1 MVFTLGGLLKQGDR
15 VQHILGVCMSS
26 IRGEGMNS
34 RVFRAV
40 LLACATAIAVTLV
53 TSAAASVDG
62 AASSPRFE
70 RIGEAQVLSGF
81 KPASID
87 ANRTSSVI
95 VEVSGATVADHE
107 AEARKR
113 GQKLSNAEKQ
123 RIRQELQQRQQGVK
137 ERIRAAGGTVLF
149 DYQDAYNGVAA
160 KIAAKDLAAVA
171 SAPNVVAIHPSRT
184 FERENTSG
192 VQYIEGDDAWQDTG
206 KTGAGVTVAI
216 LDTGVD
222 YTHANFGGPGTEA
235 AFDSNNG
242 TVIEPGTFP
251 TAKVTGGTDF
261 VGDAYDASSD
271 DPAEATPRPDPDPLD
286 CNGHGS
292 HVAGTAAG
300 FGVLANGSRYS
311 GPYNSSTYSN
321 SFRIGPGVAPEA
333 WIHAYRVFGCGG
345 SASEE
350 VIVAAI
356 NAAVVAGVDVINMSL
371 GSPFGRTDE
380 PSAEASNNAV
390 DAGVVVVASAGN
402 SGAGAYIT
410 GSPAA
415 ADKALSVAA
424 LDASSPTFPGAILQ
438 TTAGPITAINA
449 NGATLPGGSYPI
461 KVLRAPDGS
470 VSLGCDPQE
479 YVNQNVS
486 GTIVVTQRGVC
497 ARVARAIYG
506 QKAGAAAVV
515 MINNTS
521 GYPPFEGEIRSNPDT
536 GEEYTVTIPFLG
548 VRGVLGPAATP
559 DGDQLVASDGTSTTM
574 TATTVANPGYKA
586 FASFTS
592 GGYRNVDSM
601 FKPEVTDPGVS
612 VVSTGVGTGNR
623 SATISGTSMAAPMT
637 AGAAALVVDA
647 NPTWTAEHVKAALMN
662 TADASSA
669 KIVGYDPRRGGSG
682 VVNVRRAI
690 DTAGWISTTNGRVTL
705 SYGYDEISTPT
716 YSETQ
721 SLTLHNSG
729 GSATTYNLSAAFVP
743 ATPIG
748 AATMSFTPS
757 SVTVPAG
764 ASAVV
769 AATLSLN
776 PVTLPAATASNFG
789 ALQSVRGAV
798 VATPTS
804 SGPGIYSLRTP
815 FSIVPR
821 GLSNIN
827 SSARTPY
834 TRGTSSESSTT
845 VSFTNAGIHA
855 GDVDIYAWGITDP
868 NDVAHPEDS
877 MDVRNAGVQVF
888 PGEDFGSTP
897 DDRGLVFAV
906 NVFGY
911 ASNPAVSEFDIAI
924 NTKGNSAP
932 EFFVVGVD
940 FGAVT
945 AGVFDGRFAS
955 FVFNA
960 AGQQVGGAFIAT
972 APMNGST
979 IELPVLASQLGLDS
993 STKFDYSVT
1002 SFSIVPDALVDTT
1015 GVGHFRSHNPPV
1027 STGAFLTLNPGETKS
1042 TTLTA
1047 NRGQLA
1053 VSPVLGWLA
1062 VSLDDARG
1070 AAQVEEIPLGTP

>member
-1 MVFTLGGLLKQGDR
+1 
-15 VQHILGVCMSS
+15 MST
-26 IRGEGMNS
+26 
-34 RVFRAV
+34 RVFRAA
-40 LLACATAIAVTLV
+40 LLACVTAVSVMLV
-53 TSAAASVDG
+53 TSAAAADEPSSYSKFETLVG
-62 AASSPRFE
+62 A
-70 RIGEAQVLSGF
+70 QTGF

-87 ANRTSSVI
+87 PSRTSSVI
-95 VEVSGATVADHE
+95 IEVSGATVAERE
-107 AEARKR
+107 ADARKQGR
-113 GQKLSNAEKQ
+113 DLSKAEKQ
-123 RIRQELQQRQQGVK
+123 QIRQELEQRQQGVK
-137 ERIRAAGGTVLF
+137 ERIRSVGGAVLF

-160 KIAAKDLAAVA
+160 KVAAKDLAAIA

-184 FERENTSG
+184 FFRDNTAG
-192 VQYIEGDDAWQDTG
+192 VQYIEGDDAWQDVGVTG
-206 KTGAGVTVAI
+206 EGVTVAVI
-216 LDTGVD
+216 DTGVD
-222 YTHANFGGPGTEA
+222 YTHANFGGPGTSA
-235 AFDSNNG
+235 AYDANNG
-242 TVIEPGTFP
+242 TIIEPGTFP
-251 TAKVTGGTDF
+251 TAKVTGGTDL
-261 VGDAYDASSD
+261 VGDAYDAGSD

-286 CNGHGS
+286 CNGHGT
-292 HVAGTAAG
+292 HVAGTSAG
-300 FGVLANGSRYS
+300 FGVKSDGSTYT

-321 SFRIGPGVAPEA
+321 SFRIGPGVAPRA
-333 WIHAYRVFGCGG
+333 FIHAVRVFGCGG

-356 NAAVVAGVDVINMSL
+356 NHSVAADVDVINMSL

-380 PSAEASNNAV
+380 PSAEASDNAV
-390 DAGVVVVASAGN
+390 GAGVVVVASAGN

-415 ADKALSVAA
+415 AGKALSVAA

-438 TTAGPITAINA
+438 TTAGPITAIVA
-449 NGATLPGGSYPI
+449 NGASLPGGSFPI

-470 VSLGCDPQE
+470 VSLGCDPAE
-479 YVNQNVS
+479 YTAQNVA

-521 GYPPFEGEIRSNPDT
+521 GLPPFEGEITRNPDT

-548 VRGVLGPAATP
+548 VRGVLGPAATA

-574 TATTVANPGYKA
+574 TPTTVTNPGYRG

-592 GGYRNVDSM
+592 GGYRNVDSV
-601 FKPEVTDPGVS
+601 FKPEITAPGVS
-612 VVSTGVGTGNR
+612 VVSAGVGTGNR
-623 SATISGTSMAAPMT
+623 AATISGTSMAAPMT

-647 NPTWTAEHVKAALMN
+647 NPLWTAEHVKAALMN

-669 KIVGYDPRRGGSG
+669 KITGYDPRRGGSG
-682 VVNVRRAI
+682 VVNVRRAV
-690 DTAGWISTTNGRVTL
+690 DTQGWTTTGSARSSLDYAYNEVNA
-705 SYGYDEISTPT
+705 PT

-721 SLTLHNSG
+721 TLTLHNSG
-729 GSATTYNLSAAFVP
+729 SSAITYNLSAVFVP
-743 ATPIG
+743 GTPIG

-764 ASAVV
+764 GLAAV
-769 AATLSLN
+769 AATLTVN
-776 PVTLPAATASNFG
+776 PAALPAATASNFG
-789 ALQSVRGAV
+789 ALQSVRGAA

-804 SGPGIYSLRTP
+804 SGAGIYMLRTP
-815 FSIVPR
+815 FALVPR
-821 GLSNIN
+821 GLSSIN

-834 TRGTSSESSTT
+834 TRTTSSESSNT
-845 VSFTNAGIHA
+845 VSFTNAGVHS
-855 GDVDIYAWGITDP
+855 GTVDVYAWGISDA

-888 PGEDFGSTP
+888 APGTAGAPAGDQ
-897 DDRGLVFAV
+897 LIVFAV
-906 NVFGY
+906 NVHGFH
-911 ASNPAVSEFDIAI
+911 SNPSVSEFDIAI
-924 NTKGNSAP
+924 STKGNSAP

-945 AGVFDGRFAS
+945 AGSFDGRFAS

-960 AGQQVGGAFIAT
+960 AGQRHPSAFIAT

-979 IELPVLASQLGLDS
+979 ILLPVLKSQLGDLDS
-993 STKFDYSVT
+993 SGKIDYSVA
-1002 SFSIVPDALVDTT
+1002 SFALIPGGLVDTT
-1015 GVGHFRSHNPPV
+1015 ETAQFRVNKPPV
-1027 STGAFLTLNPGETKS
+1027 STGQFLELAPGETKS
-1042 TTLTA
+1042 TTLSVD
-1047 NRGQLA
+1047 RGQLA
-1053 VSPVLGWLA
+1053 VSPVRGWLA

>member
-1 MVFTLGGLLKQGDR
+1 
-15 VQHILGVCMSS
+15 MS
-26 IRGEGMNS
+26 N
-34 RVFRAV
+34 RVFRAA

-53 TSAAASVDG
+53 TSAAASVDEP
-62 AASSPRFE
+62 SERFE
-70 RIGEAQVLSGF
+70 RIVGAQNFSGF

-87 ANRTSSVI
+87 PSRTSSVI
-95 VEVSGATVADHE
+95 VEVSGAPVAEHE

-113 GQKLSNAEKQ
+113 GQTLSKAEKD

-137 ERIRAAGGTVLF
+137 ERIGALGGSVLF

-160 KIAAKDLAAVA
+160 RIAAKDLVALAA
-171 SAPNVVAIHPSRT
+171 APNVVAIHPART
-184 FERENTSG
+184 FERDNTAG
-192 VQYIEGDDAWQDTG
+192 VQYIEGNDAWQDTG
-206 KTGAGVTVAI
+206 STGDGVTVAI

-235 AFDSNNG
+235 AFDANNG

-251 TAKVTGGTDF
+251 TAKVTGGTDL
-261 VGDAYDASSD
+261 VGDDYDASSD
-271 DPAEATPRPDPDPLD
+271 DPAEATPDPDPDPLD

-292 HVAGTAAG
+292 HVAGSAAG
-300 FGVLANGSRYS
+300 FGVLANGSTYG
-311 GPYNSSTYSN
+311 GPYNGATHAN

-333 WIHAYRVFGCGG
+333 SIQAFRVFGCSG

-356 NAAVVAGVDVINMSL
+356 DAAVEAEADVINMSL

-380 PSAEASNNAV
+380 PSAEASDNAV

-402 SGAGAYIT
+402 SGGGAYIT

-449 NGATLPGGSYPI
+449 NGATLPGGSFPI
-461 KVLRAPDGS
+461 KVLRADDNS

-479 YVNQNVS
+479 YIDQNVT

-497 ARVARAIYG
+497 ARVARAIFG
-506 QKAGAAAVV
+506 QQAGAAAVV

-521 GYPPFEGEIRSNPDT
+521 GLPPFEGEIRSNPDT
-536 GEEYTVTIPFLG
+536 GEEFTVTIPFLG
-548 VRGVLGPAATP
+548 VRGVLGPAATA

-574 TATTVANPGYKA
+574 TPTTVTNPGYQA

-592 GGYRNVDSM
+592 GGWRNVDSM
-601 FKPEVTDPGVS
+601 VKPEVTAPGVS

-662 TADASSA
+662 TANATTA
-669 KIVGYDPRRGGSG
+669 KILGYDPRRGGSG
-682 VVNVRRAI
+682 VVDVRRAV
-690 DTAGWISTTNGRVTL
+690 DTVGWVSTANGSGTL
-705 SYGYDEISTPT
+705 GYGYNEISTAA
-716 YSETQ
+716 YSEMQ
-721 SLTLHNSG
+721 QFTLHNSS
-729 GSATTYNLSAAFVP
+729 GSPITYDLAAAFVP

-748 AATMSFTPS
+748 GASMAFS
-757 SVTVPAG
+757 SNPVIVPAG
-764 ASAVV
+764 GSATVG
-769 AATLSLN
+769 ATLSLN
-776 PVTLPAATASNFG
+776 PAALPAATASNFG

-804 SGPGIYSLRTP
+804 GGAGIYALRTT
-815 FSIVPR
+815 FAFVPR
-821 GLSNIN
+821 GLSNITAGAP
-827 SSARTPY
+827 SPY
-834 TRGTSSESSTT
+834 VNRPGGVRETT
-845 VSFTNAGIHA
+845 VQFTNAGIHS
-855 GDVDIYAWGITDP
+855 GTVDTYAWGISDP

-877 MDVRNAGVQVF
+877 MDVRNVGVQVL
-888 PGEDFGSTP
+888 PGEALGSTA
-897 DDRGLVFAV
+897 DDRSLVFAV
-906 NVFGY
+906 NVHGH
-911 ASNPAVSEFDIAI
+911 ASNPSVSEFDIAI
-924 NTKGNSAP
+924 DTTGNNAP

-945 AGVFDGRFAS
+945 AGSFDGRFAS
-955 FVFNA
+955 LIFTA
-960 AGQQVGGAFIAT
+960 AGELVSAWVAT

-979 IELPVLASQLGLDS
+979 LELPVLASELGLDPDVN
-993 STKFDYSVT
+993 STRFRYSVA
-1002 SFSIVPDALVDTT
+1002 SFALVPGGIVDTT
-1015 GVGHFRSHNPPV
+1015 ETGQFRSHQPPV
-1027 STGAFLTLNPGETKS
+1027 STGEFFSLAPGAGRS
-1042 TTLTA
+1042 TTLSV
-1047 NRGQLA
+1047 NKGQLA

-1070 AAQVEEIPLGTP
+1070 AAQVEQIPIGNP